1 MKLRSPVHETG
12 DQPGTGDPVDLR
24 TLTGDPARG
33 AIGRLMVDLSLP
45 GLPCLD
51 ATFEIPSGDAAFTER
66 GGHALA
72 DLATMGAI
80 DHDAARAGQRFC
92 PRARLLRIAAQ
103 RSGDHLARADEC
115 RLPAHV
121 DDDRRTAAGELGAK
135 LGNGNCRSLHAST
148 LSFMVLS

>member
-33 AIGRLMVDLSLP
+33 AIGRLVVELSIR

-51 ATFEIPSGDAAFTER
+51 ATFQIACGDAAFTER
-66 GGHALA
+66 RCRALT
-72 DLATMGAI
+72 DFATVGAI
-80 DHDAARAGQRFC
+80 DHDAARAGQRFHPC
-92 PRARLLRIAAQ
+92 GCLLRIAAQ
-103 RSGDHLARADEC
+103 RSGDHFARADEG
-115 RLPAHV
+115 RLAPHV
-121 DDDRRTAAGELGAK
+121 DDDRRIAAGELGAK
-135 LGNGNCRSLHAST
+135 LGNGNCRSFHAST